1 MNEFK
6 TLLDACYTKVYYH
19 SLKKVR
25 NNHDAADITQNTF
38 LKAFLRIKTV
48 RNPERLEPWLF
59 TICNNEISQFYRT
72 RGKDTPQQAPGG
84 EHSPTGAQLSM
95 AGPQTAED
103 HEELHAAIDLLSD
116 TQRQVVLLKYF
127 GGYTMLEIAL
137 LLSAS
142 EATVKSRLYEARK
155 SLKRILNNVENIEP
169 LQKERRHALMAT
181 LKLYGIGAKTVPCLS
196 LHAQKQLLECAKE
209 NVKFG
214 TVVLAELANIPT
226 GQAFMDE
233 SHGKLSYDELLQILA
248 RCDDASLYRLTG
260 NEFKTWRSDATSPI
274 LRDIAKLYK
283 SGGYIDS
290 VEMIMYVP
298 SMRETLGWY
307 KKFLGWQCDNDDD
320 AIERWHHAIISPIID
335 NEFNV
340 GGQYFK
346 GFHVR
351 HRDDA
356 GNGNYNCNSF
366 IFVSGLEEL
375 RASIVEKGW
384 SKLTEIESYAWG
396 TKGFCLTDL
405 NGFVLEFCEWECA
418 E

>member
-1 MNEFK
+1 MSEFK

-19 SLKKVR
+19 SLKKLR

-48 RNPERLEPWLF
+48 RNPESLEPWLF
-59 TICNNEISQFYRT
+59 TICNNEISQFYRAQG
-72 RGKDTPQQAPGG
+72 REAPQQ
-84 EHSPTGAQLSM
+84 ET
-95 AGPQTAED
+95 QTSQD
-103 HEELHAAIDLLSD
+103 YDELHTAIDLLSD

-155 SLKRILNNVENIEP
+155 SLKRILSNIANIEP

-181 LKLYGIGAKTVPCLS
+181 LKLYEIGAKTVPCLS

-214 TVVLAELANIPT
+214 TVVLAELANVPT

-233 SHGKLSYDELLQILA
+233 SRGKLSYDELLQILA
-248 RCDDASLYRLTG
+248 RCDDASLYRLAG
-260 NEFKTWRSDATSPI
+260 NEFNTWRSDATSPI
-274 LRDIAKLYK
+274 LKDIAKLYR

-298 SMRETLGWY
+298 SMRETLDWY
-307 KKFLGWQCDNDDD
+307 KKYLGWRCDNDDD
-320 AIERWHHAIISPIID
+320 AIERWHHAIISPIIGD
-335 NEFNV
+335 GFNV
-340 GGQYFK
+340 SGQHFK

-351 HRDDA
+351 HKDA
-356 GNGNYNCNSF
+356 ADYGSYNCSSF
-366 IFVSGLEEL
+366 IFVSGLEEM

-384 SKLTEIESYAWG
+384 DNLTEIEHYPWG

-405 NGFVLEFCEWECA
+405 NEFVLEFCEWECG